1 MELEWPD
8 VSRTFVWEEDGR
20 VRAMINVIL
29 HDHLGKTVER
39 WAWINHVAYP
49 DLSPS
54 ERAAFLR
61 AYLVR
66 IRDEGFV
73 GTIDFTKR
81 GWAAGPFYRARFIPY
96 PRAVNLVSWTFNPSI
111 SLAGI
116 PVVYE
121 IQV

>member
-1 MELEWPD
+1 
-8 VSRTFVWEEDGR
+8 
-20 VRAMINVIL
+20 MINFIS
-29 HDHLGKTVER
+29 HDQLGKTVER
-39 WAWINHVAYP
+39 YAWINHVAYP

-54 ERAAFLR
+54 EQTAFLR

-66 IRDEGFV
+66 IREDGFV
-73 GTIDFTKR
+73 ATVDFGKR
-81 GWAAGPFYRARFIPY
+81 GWPAGPFYRARFIPY
-96 PRAVNLVSWTFNPSI
+96 PRAVNLVSWTFAPDI